1 MIRSNAVRSLAL
13 FTSLT
18 ALMAGNTLADNAK
31 PLAGQSITVILPS
44 PQAETLAADFEKETG
59 IKVDL
64 QTMSWDDIRPKLVTS
79 LIANTAPADVTEVD
93 WSWTGQ
99 FGAANWY
106 EPLEDKIDKATVDDI
121 APAAI
126 FRANGHLIG
135 VPYTNDFRVMI
146 INRKHFTDAG
156 VSGTP
161 KTLDELV
168 AAAKAIKAKG
178 TIKYPI
184 GLPLSAS
191 EGASTAWYLLT
202 KAFGGELFD
211 KDLKPL
217 FTAPES
223 AGYKAMAFEL
233 QLLKDGLV
241 DPGSVSLTDSQI
253 NETMF
258 AQGTTSVMIGGEP
271 GRLGQFADPAK
282 SKIVGQFEAIM
293 VPTLDGKTRSFGLPE
308 ALGIPASS
316 THKEAALA
324 FVAWM
329 TSHDYQIK
337 NFDAG
342 FLPTRT
348 SALNDLNKS
357 GKLTSGD
364 ALVGQAPSV
373 GPLFAGGT
381 PAWYPQFSGAVNTN
395 LNAAAKGQITLEQA
409 IANIAAETDKAMQQ

>member
-1 MIRSNAVRSLAL
+1 MKLNLGLTLFALGLLAAVPPGA
-13 FTSLT
+13 
-18 ALMAGNTLADNAK
+18 ALADNAK
-31 PLAGQSITVILPS
+31 PFAGQSITVILPS
-44 PQAETLAADFEKETG
+44 PQGDLAADFEKESG
-59 IKVDL
+59 VKVDL

-106 EPLEDKIDKATVDDI
+106 EPLEGKIDKASIDDM
-121 APAAI
+121 APASI
-126 FRANGHLIG
+126 FMAGGHLIG

-156 VSGTP
+156 VTTTP

-178 TIKYPI
+178 AVKYPI

-217 FTAPES
+217 FAAPGS

-241 DPGSVSLTDSQI
+241 DPASVSLTDAQI

-282 SKIVGQFEAIM
+282 SKIVGQFEAIL
-293 VPTLDGKTRSFGLPE
+293 VPTSDGKTRSYGLPE

-316 THKEAALA
+316 THKDAALA
-324 FVAWM
+324 FVKWM
-329 TSHDYQIK
+329 TSHDYQLK

-348 SALNDLNKS
+348 SALGDLNKT

-364 ALVGQAPSV
+364 ALVAQAPTV
-373 GPLFAGGT
+373 GALFSGGT
-381 PAWYPQFSGAVNTN
+381 PPWYPAFSGAVNTN
-395 LNAAAKGQITLEQA
+395 LNSAAKGQITLDQA
-409 IANIAAETDKAMQQ
+409 MANIAAETDKAMKQ

>member
-1 MIRSNAVRSLAL
+1 MNASPLTLSTAVVASLVAL
-13 FTSLT
+13 VPAG
-18 ALMAGNTLADNAK
+18 ALAEEAK

-44 PQAETLAADFEKETG
+44 PQAATLAADFEKISG
-59 IKVDL
+59 VKVDL

-106 EPLEDKIDKATVDDI
+106 LPLEANIDKATTDDM
-121 APAAI
+121 APSTI

-156 VSGTP
+156 VKGTP

-168 AAAKAIKAKG
+168 AAAKAIKDKG
-178 TIKYPI
+178 ISKYPI
-184 GLPLSAS
+184 GLPLSAT

-211 KDLKPL
+211 KDKKPL
-217 FTAPES
+217 FGSADS

-241 DPGSVSLTDSQI
+241 DPASVSLTDSQI
-253 NETMF
+253 NDTMF
-258 AQGTTSVMIGGEP
+258 AQGAISIMIGGEP
-271 GRLGQFADPAK
+271 GRLGQFADAAK
-282 SKIVGQFEAIM
+282 SKIVGQFEAIL
-293 VPTLDGKTRSFGLPE
+293 VPTVDGNTRSFGLPE
-308 ALGIPASS
+308 ALGIPMASE
-316 THKEAALA
+316 HKEAALA
-324 FVAWM
+324 FVKWM

-348 SALNDLNKS
+348 SALNDLNKT

-364 ALVGQAPSV
+364 TLVGQAPTV
-373 GPLFAGGT
+373 GALFDGGT
-381 PAWYPQFSGAVNTN
+381 PPWYPEFSGAVNTN
-395 LNAAAKGQITLEQA
+395 LNAAAKGQITLDVA
-409 IANIAAETDKAMQQ
+409 IANILAGTEKAMKQ

>member
-1 MIRSNAVRSLAL
+1 MINSKFKLALAL

-18 ALMAGNTLADNAK
+18 LSVSAAALADDAK

-59 IKVDL
+59 VKVDL

-106 EPLEDKIDKATVDDI
+106 LPLEDQIDKATVDDI
-121 APAAI
+121 APASI
-126 FRANGHLIG
+126 FRAGGHLIG

-146 INRKHFTDAG
+146 INRKQFTDAG
-156 VSGTP
+156 VNSTP

-178 TIKYPI
+178 LVQYPI

-217 FTAPES
+217 FASPDS

-241 DPGSVSLTDSQI
+241 DPAAVSLKDSQI

-258 AQGTTSVMIGGEP
+258 AQGTTSIMIAGEP
-271 GRLGQFADPAK
+271 GRLGQFADATK
-282 SKIVGQFEAIM
+282 SKIVGQFEAIL
-293 VPTLDGKTRSFGLPE
+293 VPTVDGKTRSFGLPE
-308 ALGIPASS
+308 ALGIPTSS
-316 THKEAALA
+316 EHKEAALA
-324 FVAWM
+324 FVKWM

-337 NFDAG
+337 NFNAG

-348 SALNDLNKS
+348 SALNDLNKT

-364 ALVGQAPSV
+364 TLVGQAPTV
-373 GPLFAGGT
+373 GPLFDGGT
-381 PAWYPQFSGAVNTN
+381 PPWYPEFSNAVNTN
-395 LNAAAKGQITLEQA
+395 LNSAAKGQITIDVA
-409 IANIAAETDKAMQQ
+409 IANIVAETEKAMKQ

>member
-1 MIRSNAVRSLAL
+1 M
-13 FTSLT
+13 
-18 ALMAGNTLADNAK
+18 MAIPVAGRADSAK
-31 PLAGQSITVILPS
+31 PFAGQSITVILPS
-44 PQAETLAADFEKETG
+44 PQSDTLAADFEKVSG
-59 IKVDL
+59 VKVDL
-64 QTMSWDDIRPKLVTS
+64 QTMTWDDIRPKLVTS

-106 EPLEDKIDKATVDDI
+106 MPLEDKIDQATIADM

-146 INRKHFTDAG
+146 INRKQFTDAG
-156 VSGTP
+156 VKGTP

-168 AAAKAIKAKG
+168 ADAKAVKAKG
-178 TIKYPI
+178 IVQYPI

-202 KAFGGELFD
+202 KAFGGELFS
-211 KDLKPL
+211 KDMKPL
-217 FTAPES
+217 FGTPDS

-241 DPGSVSLTDSQI
+241 DPASVSLTDAQI

-258 AQGTTSVMIGGEP
+258 SQGTTSIMIGGEP
-271 GRLGQFADPAK
+271 GRLGQFADPTK
-282 SKIVGQFEAIM
+282 SKIVGQFEAIL
-293 VPTLDGKTRSFGLPE
+293 VPTVDGKTRSYGLPE
-308 ALGIPASS
+308 ALGIPVASE
-316 THKEAALA
+316 HKDAALA
-324 FVAWM
+324 FVKWM

-342 FLPTRT
+342 ALPTRT
-348 SALNDLNKS
+348 SALIDLNKT
-357 GKLTSGD
+357 GKLASGD
-364 ALVGQAPSV
+364 TLVAQAPTV
-373 GPLFAGGT
+373 GALFDGGT
-381 PAWYPQFSGAVNTN
+381 PPWYPEFSSAVNTN
-395 LNAAAKGQITLEQA
+395 LNSAAKGQITLKEA
-409 IANIAAETDKAMQQ
+409 MANIVAETEKAMKQ

>member
-1 MIRSNAVRSLAL
+1 MMKSHVGLSFAVFASLMAAV
-13 FTSLT
+13 SGT
-18 ALMAGNTLADNAK
+18 ALAAGDK
-31 PLAGQSITVILPS
+31 PLAGQTITVILPS
-44 PQAETLAADFEKETG
+44 PQGDLAGDFEKETG

-79 LIANTAPADVTEVD
+79 LIANTAPADVTEID

-106 EPLEDKIDKATVDDI
+106 EPLEGKIDQATIDDM
-121 APAAI
+121 APASI
-126 FRANGHLIG
+126 FMANGHLIG

-156 VSGTP
+156 VTTTP
-161 KTLDELV
+161 KTIDELV

-178 TIKYPI
+178 AVKYPI
-184 GLPLSAS
+184 GLPLSAT

-217 FTAPES
+217 FGSPDS

-241 DPGSVSLTDSQI
+241 DPAAVSLTDAQI

-258 AQGTTSVMIGGEP
+258 AQGATSVMIGGEP

-282 SKIVGQFEAIM
+282 SKIVGQFEAIL
-293 VPTLDGKTRSFGLPE
+293 VPTVDGKTRSFGLPE

-316 THKEAALA
+316 TKKEAALA
-324 FVAWM
+324 FVKWM
-329 TSHDYQIK
+329 TSHDYQLK
-337 NFDAG
+337 NFANG

-348 SALNDLNKS
+348 SALSDLNKS

-364 ALVGQAPSV
+364 TLVGQAPTV
-373 GPLFAGGT
+373 GALFNGGT
-381 PAWYPQFSGAVNTN
+381 PPWYPAFSGAVNTN
-395 LNAAAKGQITLEQA
+395 LNAAAKGSITLEQA
-409 IANIAAETDKAMQQ
+409 IANILAETDKAMKQ

>member
-1 MIRSNAVRSLAL
+1 MISHHIGLTLTL

-18 ALMAGNTLADNAK
+18 LAMPVAALADDAK

-44 PQAETLAADFEKETG
+44 PQAETLAADFEKVSG
-59 IKVDL
+59 VKVDL

-106 EPLEDKIDKATVDDI
+106 EPLEGQIDQATVDDI
-121 APAAI
+121 APSSI

-146 INRKHFTDAG
+146 INRKQFTDAG
-156 VSGTP
+156 VTGTP

-168 AAAKAIKAKG
+168 TAAKAIKAKG
-178 TIKYPI
+178 ITQYPI

-217 FTAPES
+217 FVSPDS

-241 DPGSVSLTDSQI
+241 DPAAVSLKDSEI

-258 AQGTTSVMIGGEP
+258 AQGTTSIMIGGEP

-282 SKIVGQFEAIM
+282 SKIVGQFEAIL

-316 THKEAALA
+316 EHKEAALA
-324 FVAWM
+324 FVKWM

-348 SALNDLNKS
+348 SALNDLNKT
-357 GKLTSGD
+357 GRLTSGD
-364 ALVGQAPSV
+364 TLVGQAPTV
-373 GPLFAGGT
+373 GALFDGGT
-381 PAWYPQFSGAVNTN
+381 PPWYPEFSSAVNTN
-395 LNAAAKGQITLEQA
+395 LNSAAKGQITLDVA
-409 IANIAAETDKAMQQ
+409 MANIAAETEKAMKQ